1 MSVTIGDPTVIFVS
15 IVAAGRPPS
24 HTPDT
29 SCTASTLAVVTPT
42 LSTRLK
48 LSTAW
53 PATGYLIMSPTLRLD
68 MIFAFGL
75 VITPVLV
82 AICTWSATPNPFN
95 WVFWRTTSPIK
106 STSISLLRVL
116 ESWYT
121 DFTSRIPWTS
131 TLWIDLI
138 NDWSPFIMI
147 CSPVIN
153 VPDVWISLTAVELLT
168 FDSTKPVAPLL
179 APLTKDPAE
188 HWIGLSAVLTTRSVN
203 VWTSNK

>member
-1 MSVTIGDPTVIFVS
+1 MFVTIGDPTVIFVS
-15 IVAAGRPPS
+15 IVAEGKPPS

-53 PATGYLIMSPTLRLD
+53 PATGYLIISPTLRLD

-82 AICTWSATPNPFN
+82 AICTWSATPKPFN
-95 WVFWRTTSPIK
+95 WVFWRTISPMK
-106 STSISLLRVL
+106 STSISLLSVL

-121 DFTSRIPWTS
+121 DFTSRILWIS
-131 TLWIDLI
+131 TLLIDLI

-153 VPDVWISLTAVELLT
+153 VPDVWTSLTAVVLLT
-168 FDSTKPVAPLL
+168 FDSTNPVAPLL
-179 APLTKDPAE
+179 TPLTKDPAG
-188 HWIGLSAVLTTRSVN
+188 HCNGLNNTFTSKSVN
-203 VWTSNK
+203 VCTSNK